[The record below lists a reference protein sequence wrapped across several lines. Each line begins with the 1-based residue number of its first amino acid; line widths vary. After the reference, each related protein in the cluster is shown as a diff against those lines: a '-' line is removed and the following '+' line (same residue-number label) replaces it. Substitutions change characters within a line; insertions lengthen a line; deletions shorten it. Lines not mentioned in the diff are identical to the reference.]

1 MLAAASSGKLGNVL
15 RRRLMGD
22 GDNELQI
29 TARVMGPLAPPPP
42 PLPGRVAE
50 VMAWDAEVM
59 LW

>member
-1 MLAAASSGKLGNVL
+1 
-15 RRRLMGD
+15 MGD

-42 PLPGRVAE
+42 LPGRVAE